1 MTETTPTEKVTQE
14 LTQDPEPMESPT
26 PPLAEM
32 APGTVMVQHAELC
45 RICHQP
51 RSEHKRGVIL
61 HSFVGESDQASLSV
75 SPENSEQLPPPDA
88 LGKPQGLKGTLLTDS
103 VLRLALFRKGVL
115 AVSDLEVIEAEL
127 RATGIAAYDPSIIQA
142 AEAESELEV
151 LPPA

>member
-1 MTETTPTEKVTQE
+1 MTSQTSEE

-45 RICHQP
+45 RICREP

-61 HSFVGESDQASLSV
+61 HSFVGENDTASLSV

-88 LGKPQGLKGTLLTDS
+88 PGKPQGSKGMMLTDS
-103 VLRLALFRKGVL
+103 VLRLALMRKGVL

-127 RATGIAAYDPSIIQA
+127 KATGIAAYDPSIIQA
-142 AEAESELEV
+142 AQSESELEV